1 MKRILIHTL
10 IFSPDGVSTAYLYND
25 IALRLQERGYEVV
38 VLTTTPHF
46 NIVPSQ
52 VEKQPTRW
60 KIWGFCKVSRFHGMT
75 VLHVPQRKFKSTLL
89 RLLGFCYWHFVS
101 FFVGLTIRHVDLIL
115 SPSPPLTIGL
125 LNLWLAKLKGCK
137 VVYNVQ
143 EIYPDILKLKGGIV
157 LKFLRWM
164 EHKVYNGSDAVTT
177 IDKVFHDTIVD
188 RFEDESKLHI
198 IPNFVDTDLY
208 HEVAV
213 QSSSTSEATKSIT
226 SSSRVQDTSRIGEL
240 ENSTSNSKPATDSK
254 LYTLNSE
261 LFPDTENIKLL
272 YAGNIGHAQSW
283 EPLIELADRTR
294 DLNVEYIVIG
304 EGAKRGYVEEE
315 IKKRGLEKLHL
326 LPYQPRELMPAILS
340 YSDASFIFMAPEMDG
355 DGFPSKVYTI
365 MACQRPMLI
374 LSGENTPIV
383 NFLKDKGC
391 AKLITEKDFDKK
403 VDEMVE
409 WLRGVTKEELRS
421 MGEKGITEIRKH
433 YTKEIV
439 TSQYADLVDSL
450 LNTNSTK

>member
-1 MKRILIHTL
+1 MKRRILIHSL

-46 NIVPSQ
+46 NIVPEQ
-52 VEKQPTRW
+52 LEKQPMKW
-60 KIWGFCKVSRFHGMT
+60 KVWGFCKESNYNGIT
-75 VLHVPQRKFKSTLL
+75 VLHVPQKKFKSTSL
-89 RLLGFCYWHFVS
+89 RLLGFIYWHIVS
-101 FFVGLTIRHVDLIL
+101 FFIGLTIKHVDLIL
-115 SPSPPLTIGL
+115 SPSPPLTIGW
-125 LNLWLAKLKGCK
+125 LNLGLAKLKGCK

-143 EIYPDILKLKGGIV
+143 EIYPDILKLKGGFV

-188 RFEDESKLHI
+188 RFEDKSKLHI

-208 HEVAV
+208 HEIPGSRFKV
-213 QSSSTSEATKSIT
+213 QG
-226 SSSRVQDTSRIGEL
+226 SRLIQETNTNQTNDPNT
-240 ENSTSNSKPATDSK
+240 
-254 LYTLNSE
+254 
-261 LFPDTENIKLL
+261 IKLL

-283 EPLIELADRTR
+283 EPLIELADRTQE
-294 DLNVEYIVIG
+294 LNVEFIVIG

-315 IKKRGLEKLHL
+315 IKKRNLDKLHL

-365 MACQRPMLI
+365 MACQRPLLV

-391 AKLITEKDFDKK
+391 AKLVTEKDFEKK
-403 VDEMVE
+403 VDEMLK
-409 WLRGVTKEELRS
+409 WLSNIKKEELRE
-421 MGEKGITEIRKH
+421 MGKRGLAEIQAE
-433 YTKEIV
+433 YTKEKV
-439 TSQYADLVDSL
+439 TDMYVDLVDTL
-450 LNTNSTK
+450 VK

>member
-25 IALRLQERGYEVV
+25 IALRLQKMGYEVV

-46 NIVPSQ
+46 NIVPEQ
-52 VEKQPTRW
+52 VEKQPMKW
-60 KIWGFCKVSRFHGMT
+60 KVWGFCKVSKFNGMT
-75 VLHVPQRKFKSTLL
+75 VLHVPQKKFKSTVL
-89 RLLGFCYWHFVS
+89 RLLGFVYWHIVS
-101 FFVGLTIRHVDLIL
+101 FFIGLTIKHVDLIL
-115 SPSPPLTIGL
+115 SPSPPLTIGW
-125 LNLWLAKLKGCK
+125 LNLGLAKLKGCK

-143 EIYPDILKLKGGIV
+143 EIYPDILKLKGGIT

-177 IDKVFHDTIVD
+177 IDKVFHDTILD
-188 RFEDESKLHI
+188 RFEDKSKLHI
-198 IPNFVDTDLY
+198 IPNFVDTELY
-208 HEVAV
+208 KEV
-213 QSSSTSEATKSIT
+213 
-226 SSSRVQDTSRIGEL
+226 GGLEL
-240 ENSTSNSKPATDSK
+240 NSLLDSK
-254 LYTLNSE
+254 L
-261 LFPDTENIKLL
+261 FPKTDSIKLL

-340 YSDASFIFMAPEMDG
+340 YSDTSFIFMAPEMDG
-355 DGFPSKVYTI
+355 DGFPSMVYII

-391 AKLITEKDFDKK
+391 AKLITEKEFDKK
-403 VDEMVE
+403 VSEMVE
-409 WLRGVTKEELRS
+409 WLSHVTKEELRE
-421 MGEKGITEIRKH
+421 MGKRGLAEIEAK
-433 YTKEIV
+433 YTKEKV
-439 TSQYADLVDSL
+439 TDMYVDLVDSL
-450 LNTNSTK
+450 VK

>member
-1 MKRILIHTL
+1 MKRILIHSL

-25 IALRLQERGYEVV
+25 IALRLQQRGYEVV

-46 NIVPSQ
+46 NIVPEQ
-52 VEKQPTRW
+52 VEKQPMRW
-60 KIWGFCKVSRFHGMT
+60 KVWGFCKVSKFNGMT
-75 VLHVPQRKFKSTLL
+75 VLHVPQKKFKSTIL
-89 RLLGFCYWHFVS
+89 RLVGFVYWHIVS
-101 FFVGLTIRHVDLIL
+101 FIIGLTIKHVDLIL
-115 SPSPPLTIGL
+115 SPSPPLTVGWM
-125 LNLWLAKLKGCK
+125 NLGLAKLKGCK

-143 EIYPDILKLKGGIV
+143 EIYPDILKMKGGVV
-157 LKFLRWM
+157 LKFLKWM

-188 RFEDESKLHI
+188 RFEDKSKLHI

-208 HEVAV
+208 HEVPFKF
-213 QSSSTSEATKSIT
+213 SNTDSTNQTDNNAT
-226 SSSRVQDTSRIGEL
+226 
-240 ENSTSNSKPATDSK
+240 SKDSKDSK
-254 LYTLNSE
+254 LYTLNSQ
-261 LFPDTENIKLL
+261 LFPNTDSIKLL

-315 IKKRGLEKLHL
+315 IQKRGLDKLHL
-326 LPYQPRELMPAILS
+326 LPYQPRELMPVILS

-365 MACQRPMLI
+365 MACERPMLI
-374 LSGENTPIV
+374 MSGENTSII
-383 NFLKDKGC
+383 NFLKGKEC

-409 WLRGVTKEELRS
+409 WLKSVSREELKE
-421 MGEKGITEIRKH
+421 MGKRGLKTIEEN

-439 TSQYADLVDSL
+439 TSKYVDLVDEL
-450 LNTNSTK
+450 LNTNTH

>member
-1 MKRILIHTL
+1 MKRILIHSL

-46 NIVPSQ
+46 NIVPEQ
-52 VEKQPTRW
+52 VEKQPMHW
-60 KIWGFCKVSRFHGMT
+60 KVWGFCKMSKFNGMT
-75 VLHVPQRKFKSTLL
+75 VLHVPQKKFKSTVL
-89 RLLGFCYWHFVS
+89 RLLGFVYWHIVS
-101 FFVGLTIRHVDLIL
+101 FFIGLTIRHVDLIL
-115 SPSPPLTIGL
+115 SPSPPLTLGF
-125 LNLWLAKLKGCK
+125 LNLGLAKLKGCK

-143 EIYPDILKLKGGIV
+143 EIYPDILKLKGGIT
-157 LKFLRWM
+157 LKFLSWM
-164 EHKVYNGSDAVTT
+164 EKKVYNGSDAVTT
-177 IDKVFHDTIVD
+177 IDKVFYDTIAP
-188 RFEDESKLHI
+188 RFKDQSKLHI

-208 HEVAV
+208 RQVEFQV
-213 QSSSTSEATKSIT
+213 SSSK
-226 SSSRVQDTSRIGEL
+226 VQD
-240 ENSTSNSKPATDSK
+240 SNIYTLDAKLFPQTDS
-254 LYTLNSE
+254 
-261 LFPDTENIKLL
+261 IKLL

-283 EPLIELADRTR
+283 EPLIELADKTR
-294 DLNVEYIVIG
+294 DLNVEYVVIG

-315 IKKRGLEKLHL
+315 IQKRGLEKLHL

-365 MACQRPMLI
+365 MACERPMLI

-391 AKLITEKDFDKK
+391 AKLITEMGFDAK
-403 VDEMVE
+403 VNEMVN
-409 WLRGVTKEELRS
+409 WLRGITKEELKE
-421 MGEKGITEIRKH
+421 MGKNGLAEIQTN

-439 TSQYADLVDSL
+439 TGMYADLVKEL
-450 LNTNSTK
+450 IGE